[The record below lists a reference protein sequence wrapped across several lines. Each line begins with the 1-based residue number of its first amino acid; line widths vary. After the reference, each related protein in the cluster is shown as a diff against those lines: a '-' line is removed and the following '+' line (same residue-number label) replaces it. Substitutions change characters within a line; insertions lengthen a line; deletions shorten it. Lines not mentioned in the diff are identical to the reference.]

1 MNELQ
6 QMKMQI
12 EQLMNMMKQKDQI
25 IADQN
30 MKLNS
35 FSNGQK
41 QNILPNFQLPINQFN
56 PFQNMMQ
63 PGILPNTQPMSIQ
76 QLQTNGQQPQ
86 PVLPNM
92 QMTDGNSFL
101 GYPQQNFNQYVPNG
115 YGNIPIPNM
124 H

>member
-6 QMKMQI
+6 QMKMQM

-35 FSNGQK
+35 LSNINNQQ
-41 QNILPNFQLPINQFN
+41 QNMQQNMQLPMNQQIN
-56 PFQNMMQ
+56 PYQNMMQ
-63 PGILPNTQPMSIQ
+63 QNIMQNAQPMNLQ
-76 QLQTNGQQPQ
+76 QSNAQQSMPNQ
-86 PVLPNM
+86 NNM
-92 QMTDGNSFL
+92 QVPDSNSFL
-101 GYPQQNFNQYVPNG
+101 GYPQNFNQYIPNG
-115 YGNIPIPNM
+115 YGNIPNM